1 MLSATGGSCA
11 RGGRTDHASI
21 MPGRLRADAEVMA
34 PSADDRADPAR
45 AALAEPGWW
54 LAAAV
59 GALEDHVYFGLL
71 RTDGSYE
78 ELFVGPNLESLLGGE
93 PQSSAQWRSRIDP
106 ADLPAYHACEAEL
119 LAGRPAQ
126 VDYRVHGLDGTTRWI
141 RARVN
146 PEQLADGTVRFAGI
160 LSDVTQQ
167 HEAEDQLRAALVAL
181 AEANAKLDVA
191 RSKAMELAK
200 TDPLT
205 GAANRRHVDAVLSGM
220 LGLEGPPVGVM
231 LLDIDDFKRVND
243 LYGHRVG
250 DEVLIEIVARLERSM
265 RREDVVARWG
275 GEEFLLVCRAE
286 TGEGMR
292 AIAEHIR
299 AVVGDTPFRTTIGE
313 IPITVSVGAATSDGR
328 EHSPD
333 PLVDAADGALLA
345 AKRAGKNRI
354 VIADGPAGA
363 RAAA

>member
-1 MLSATGGSCA
+1 
-11 RGGRTDHASI
+11 
-21 MPGRLRADAEVMA
+21 MPGRLAADINVMA
-34 PSADDRADPAR
+34 ASASDRADPGR
-45 AALAEPGWW
+45 RELAEPGWW

-78 ELFVGPNLESLLGGE
+78 ELFVGPNLERLLGGE

-106 ADLPAYHACEAEL
+106 ADLPAYHACEGEL

-167 HEAEDQLRAALVAL
+167 HEAEGQLRAALVAL

-191 RSKAMELAK
+191 HSKAVELAK

-220 LGLEGPPVGVM
+220 LTPGAPPVGVM
-231 LLDIDDFKRVND
+231 LLDVDDFKRVND
-243 LYGHRVG
+243 LYGHRIG

-286 TGEGMR
+286 SERSMHTV
-292 AIAEHIR
+292 AEHIH
-299 AVVGDTPFRTTIGE
+299 AVVGETPFRTTIGE

-328 EHSPD
+328 EHSLD
-333 PLVDAADGALLA
+333 PLVDAADAALLA

-354 VIADGPAGA
+354 VIARSSTAA
-363 RAAA
+363 RAA